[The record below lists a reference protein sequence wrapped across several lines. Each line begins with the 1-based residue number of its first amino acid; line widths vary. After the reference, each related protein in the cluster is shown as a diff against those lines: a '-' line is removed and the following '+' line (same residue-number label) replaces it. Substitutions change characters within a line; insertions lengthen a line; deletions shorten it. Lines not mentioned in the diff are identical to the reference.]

1 MTTPTH
7 SSSSPHH
14 LPEPTPPLSRKSSAP
29 LSAIQSPGNRHPALR
44 RLQSCRAHST
54 ANRCLSQQR
63 YPSQTPRRARL
74 ASHTPQPVCMS
85 LSMPA
90 RPLEH
95 MRLSLMA
102 APWLSNRAVAGFPQG
117 GPPGSGDDVP
127 YHQPHQGRSRPSWG
141 APSIIQAIIEGLL
154 LTGVLPDSISDYPP
168 PRPPFAPRPL
178 RHRQHRPISHTHT
191 HKTAVYGLQN
201 GVLEAG
207 AVACKSPTSLRNP
220 VCRAQD
226 PPRRASK
233 AVLRATTTT
242 QGIQS
247 QTTICWHRNVIRA

>member
-127 YHQPHQGRSRPSWG
+127 YHLTHQGRSRPSVG
-141 APSIIQAIIEGLL
+141 APSIIRAIIEGHLL
-154 LTGVLPDSISDYPP
+154 IGVLPDSIFGYPP
-168 PRPPFAPRPL
+168 PDR
-178 RHRQHRPISHTHT
+178 
-191 HKTAVYGLQN
+191 Y
-201 GVLEAG
+201 
-207 AVACKSPTSLRNP
+207 SLRGP
-220 VCRAQD
+220 CDTGRFGQSSTPIHTKPLYTGYRTVFWKQGQWYASL
-226 PPRRASK
+226 PPPCATSCVERKIHHGEHRRPCCGPPPQPK
-233 AVLRATTTT
+233 AFSPRLRYAGTGT
-242 QGIQS
+242 
-247 QTTICWHRNVIRA
+247 